1 MLDNAWYD
9 RTFFYE
15 KKNILIDD
23 VLLKGI
29 VSLTYV
35 DNILLY

>member
-1 MLDNAWYD
+1 MLD
-9 RTFFYE
+9 TTELFFM